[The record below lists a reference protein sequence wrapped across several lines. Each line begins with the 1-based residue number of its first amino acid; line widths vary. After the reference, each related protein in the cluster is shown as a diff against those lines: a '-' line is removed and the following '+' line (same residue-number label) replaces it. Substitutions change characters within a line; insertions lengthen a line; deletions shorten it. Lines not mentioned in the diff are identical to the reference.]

1 MIRKLFFVCSLL
13 TILASC
19 KDEET
24 ITLDCLPSGLQNGV
38 IAFYPFHHGS
48 LTDESGAQHD
58 LTNTTLATPAT
69 DREQNA
75 SCAFLFDNT
84 SGTDQFLSHVNPTF
98 LNNLNEFSIA
108 LWYMHTDINASSAK
122 YQILASRGDTPHCP
136 DRRGEYSL
144 GLYDCTRAVFGHNN
158 SVWAELVTN
167 PLMTCRDEIDTL
179 LNTWHHVVGIM
190 KSGTY
195 TLYFDGE
202 LQGTETGPAD
212 CGSSNYTAQDMGDL
226 ILGKYFTG
234 RLDDVLIYDR
244 GLSQAEVTELY
255 GLTGCCE

>member
-1 MIRKLFFVCSLL
+1 MGRKIFFLCSLL

-19 KDEET
+19 KDEDT
-24 ITLDCLPSGLQNGV
+24 ITLDCLSPGLQNGV
-38 IAFYPFHHGS
+38 IAFYPFSHGS
-48 LTDESGAQHD
+48 LSDESGAQHD
-58 LTNTTLATPAT
+58 LVNTTFASPAT
-69 DREQNA
+69 DRNQNA
-75 SCAFLFDNT
+75 SCAFQFDNT
-84 SGTDQFLSHVNPTF
+84 YGTDQFLVHINPAF

-108 LWYMHTDINASSAK
+108 LWYMHTDATTTSAK
-122 YQILASRGDTPHCP
+122 YQILASRGDALHCP

-158 SVWAELVTN
+158 SVWAEPVTN
-167 PLMTCRDEIDTL
+167 PLMTCQDEIDTL

-190 KSGTY
+190 NGGTY
-195 TLYFDGE
+195 KLYFDGV

-212 CGSSNYTAQDMGDL
+212 CGSGNYTAQDVGDL

-244 GLSQAEVTELY
+244 ELSQSEVTELY
-255 GLTGCCE
+255 VLSGCCK